1 MDTGRANLS
10 PSKARALEPQ
20 AGPDLAV
27 FYRKPVIAQ
36 FDPVTHGRE
45 EARPW
50 VEVRFALK
58 NTPRPHDLGPMP

>member
-27 FYRKPVIAQ
+27 FY
-36 FDPVTHGRE
+36 
-45 EARPW
+45 
-50 VEVRFALK
+50 
-58 NTPRPHDLGPMP
+58 TPRQNLAFRLLKLSKSWEKLAIQLLCNLL